1 MFFTFVFSNFR
12 LLISSVTIVFLNY
25 SPKIPNA
32 VFLVPNLNFSDNSFD
47 KFESVD

>member
-25 SPKIPNA
+25 SPKIPNT